1 MIQRLIHDVLKSEV
15 MPVGE
20 ITDFFYRVEFQQ
32 RGSPHIDALLWIKNA
47 PQFEVDSN
55 DKIVEFVDKYLTC
68 EKNNSANMVNF
79 IN

>member
-1 MIQRLIHDVLKSEV
+1 M
-15 MPVGE
+15 
-20 ITDFFYRVEFQQ
+20 
-32 RGSPHIDALLWIKNA
+32 WIKNA